1 MMPTAMMA
9 PTVMLPLVLLFLAAA
24 NAKSPTGPLNLTLY
38 RVSPLAYP
46 GLIDMDTGDPA
57 GDIGFGL
64 WELLMPMQ
72 CRPVPGSSS
81 SHHHMSIGC
90 ENGTGHYIHPG
101 APTNVYEQFVVP
113 GIPVSGV
120 ELDALA
126 QCDGAAFGVFDAS
139 APCANAAA
147 RPSLL
152 SGPSCAAG
160 YECDWAMAL
169 CDMNTWPQYCSPT
182 QACAVDLL
190 QYKYCEDA
198 QSAYAPV
205 VCPVGKWVAPFVD
218 TVTSGAGSTWFV
230 VGSGGGGGG
239 GDNDDG
245 GGGGAGD
252 LERRGCP
259 RGGGGDIAV
268 NNGSSSSTHAP
279 AATMIEDSRE
289 SRHYVCCPVESA
301 LRGSPMSHAG
311 FRWQLSRERGRQRF
325 AAAEMWGAF
334 NKIRLA
340 TRPLCLFWLLIAL
353 LR

>member
-1 MMPTAMMA
+1 MIILSSMGEVSQSRLALLASLILCSSSAGHSTKNVGGDAVRARQRRLEGAREGLPNDPDCCGHLVIEPHQEGARDGPADCEA
-9 PTVMLPLVLLFLAAA
+9 PHAWLPLYGVKAFAGEEGVDYAMHGPGQHYYGAGRMMRGIAIAAEKYPGLEWIYCVDDDNVADMARVAAFLSSRRSGDPLFLAGRVGPQMVGTAHVHCQRAA
-24 NAKSPTGPLNLTLY
+24 ERRSPT
-38 RVSPLAYP
+38 
-46 GLIDMDTGDPA
+46 
-57 GDIGFGL
+57 
-64 WELLMPMQ
+64 
-72 CRPVPGSSS
+72 C
-81 SHHHMSIGC
+81 C
-90 ENGTGHYIHPG
+90 
-101 APTNVYEQFVVP
+101 
-113 GIPVSGV
+113 
-120 ELDALA
+120 LD
-126 QCDGAAFGVFDAS
+126 G
-139 APCANAAA
+139 
-147 RPSLL
+147 
-152 SGPSCAAG
+152 
-160 YECDWAMAL
+160 E
-169 CDMNTWPQYCSPT
+169 
-182 QACAVDLL
+182 
-190 QYKYCEDA
+190 
-198 QSAYAPV
+198 

-289 SRHYVCCPVESA
+289 SRHYVCCPVE
-301 LRGSPMSHAG
+301 
-311 FRWQLSRERGRQRF
+311 
-325 AAAEMWGAF
+325 GAF

>member
-1 MMPTAMMA
+1 MHGPGQHYYGAGRMMRGIAIAAEKYPGLEWIYCVDDDNVADMA
-9 PTVMLPLVLLFLAAA
+9 RVAAFLSSRRSGDPLFLAGRVGPQMVGTAHVHCQRAA
-24 NAKSPTGPLNLTLY
+24 ERRSPT
-38 RVSPLAYP
+38 
-46 GLIDMDTGDPA
+46 
-57 GDIGFGL
+57 
-64 WELLMPMQ
+64 
-72 CRPVPGSSS
+72 C
-81 SHHHMSIGC
+81 C
-90 ENGTGHYIHPG
+90 
-101 APTNVYEQFVVP
+101 
-113 GIPVSGV
+113 
-120 ELDALA
+120 LD
-126 QCDGAAFGVFDAS
+126 G
-139 APCANAAA
+139 
-147 RPSLL
+147 
-152 SGPSCAAG
+152 
-160 YECDWAMAL
+160 E
-169 CDMNTWPQYCSPT
+169 
-182 QACAVDLL
+182 
-190 QYKYCEDA
+190 
-198 QSAYAPV
+198 